1 MKKPQ
6 NPLAFSSTERLIT
19 ADQLVI
25 GHTTIRQ
32 DHRAPSFHPSARSEG
47 QARTEDERIEQITF
61 LTQELRDGTIVVR
74 TGKRRDEIDVAV
86 RAPLEKATARNLDH
100 NIKLDRR

>member
-1 MKKPQ
+1 MPEWVVKVKGTMPIS
-6 NPLAFSSTERLIT
+6 LHSSL
-19 ADQLVI
+19 
-25 GHTTIRQ
+25 
-32 DHRAPSFHPSARSEG
+32 SF
-47 QARTEDERIEQITF
+47 TF